1 MLDLVNAM
9 GLTGPITEKLAT
21 LDRLFYEGKVGVEQ
35 KKKDGKFTVIID
47 GKEVVTSLAAVK
59 SAADALGWELTVPAP
74 LWTRKV

>member
-1 MLDLVNAM
+1 MLDIVNAM

-21 LDRLFYEGKVGVEQ
+21 LDSLFAQGKVGVEQ

-59 SAADALGWELTVPAP
+59 SAADALGWELVIPAP
-74 LWTRKV
+74 IWARKA